1 MKLELS
7 NHSIYLYSCF
17 LKKRG
22 GGGWGEES
30 AVSEKKQKK
39 RLNIHLL
46 SDGTGETALAVLKAA
61 LIQYEHEGQA
71 RIFRHRNI
79 RSREQMERLFEK
91 ISPKAPPSPEA
102 GPSEA
107 SRLAAGP
114 PAGPAAE
121 EKSLLVYTLIEA
133 KSRRALKSLCRERQ
147 VEAVD
152 LLGSLIGVLDRSLK
166 SKKKRAG
173 TLRKVNEGYFQR
185 IEAMDFFLKHD
196 DGQMIEDLDEA
207 DIVLVGVSRTSKTP
221 LSLFLSNKGWK
232 VANIP
237 LVYNIPPPE
246 KLFQLNQKKI
256 VALTINPDYLLKIRK
271 IRLEK
276 FGCDSSGDYA
286 DRERVCRE
294 VAEIQSLFQKRRWP
308 VLNVTERALEETA
321 GEIIRIVSARMRLP
335 IKII

>member
-1 MKLELS
+1 M
-7 NHSIYLYSCF
+7 
-17 LKKRG
+17 
-22 GGGWGEES
+22 
-30 AVSEKKQKK
+30 SEKKKKK

-61 LIQYEHEGQA
+61 LIQYEHEGRT
-71 RIFRHRNI
+71 RIFRHRTI

-91 ISPKAPPSPEA
+91 ISPKAPKPLP
-102 GPSEA
+102 EA
-107 SRLAAGP
+107 SRPA
-114 PAGPAAE
+114 AGPAAAE
-121 EKSLLVYTLIEA
+121 QKNLLVYTLIEA
-133 KSRRALKSLCRERQ
+133 GSRRALKSLCRERR

-152 LLGSLIGVLDRSLK
+152 LLGSLIAVLDRSLT

-196 DGQMIEDLDEA
+196 DGQMIEDIEEA

-237 LVYNIPPPE
+237 LMYNIPPPE

-256 VALTINPDYLLKIRK
+256 VALTINPDYLLKIRRS
-271 IRLEK
+271 RLEK

-286 DRERVCRE
+286 DRERVYRE

-321 GEIIRIVSARMRLP
+321 GEIIRIISARMRLP